1 MEELPLF
8 LTTFFYLI
16 IIMDPIASIPVFLSL
31 TKKQSQE
38 QIKIA
43 ATKAVVIAG
52 TLAILFLFIGPQLL
66 NILGL
71 SLSDLKI
78 TGGIVLI
85 LLGLEGILG
94 INFNKGEQDDMST
107 VAVLIAT
114 PILTGPGLM
123 TAVVI
128 MSNEVGYLITT
139 SAIVCCLL
147 ISWLLLYNA
156 FLIKKILGAQIIEI
170 SSKIVAL
177 FIMALG
183 VSYLRTSFGF

>member
-94 INFNKGEQDDMST
+94 INFNKGEEDDMST